1 MPYIPHTPSDRERMA
16 RTIGIEDIDELFD
29 SVPESLRLAEPLN
42 LPPPLSEM
50 ELIRELSLI
59 ARRNRGVDYYTSFL
73 GAGAYD
79 HFIPSAVRHIVG
91 RSEFYT
97 SYTPYQAEISQGMLQ
112 VIYEFQSM
120 ICALIGMDIANASV
134 YDGATATA
142 EAAIMALNKSGRR
155 RVLVSQLVNPHY
167 RAVVET
173 YLSQGLAALEIVR
186 ASEGSTSQEE
196 LQSLLD
202 EDTACLV
209 VQYPNFVGTIEDIGA
224 YSKMCD
230 SAGASLV
237 VVADPIALGILKP
250 PGALGADIVV
260 GEGQSL
266 GNPLNYGG
274 PYLGFMAAR
283 EDYLRYIPGRISGAT
298 VDTEGNRGYVLTLQ
312 AREQHIRRERAYSNI
327 CTNQALNAL
336 AATVYLSLMG
346 KSGLR
351 KVAELCLQKAHY
363 LADRLSSIDGVSL
376 AYTAPFFKEFVVR
389 TPLPADKVVSELRKH
404 RILAGEPLGPHYPD
418 MDNCLLVCVTEKRTR
433 DEMDEFAER
442 LGEIL

>member
-1 MPYIPHTPSDRERMA
+1 MA

-120 ICALIGMDIANASV
+120 ICALTGMDIANASV

-173 YLSQGLAALEIVR
+173 YLPR
-186 ASEGSTSQEE
+186 AW
-196 LQSLLD
+196 
-202 EDTACLV
+202 
-209 VQYPNFVGTIEDIGA
+209 
-224 YSKMCD
+224 
-230 SAGASLV
+230 
-237 VVADPIALGILKP
+237 
-250 PGALGADIVV
+250 
-260 GEGQSL
+260 
-266 GNPLNYGG
+266 
-274 PYLGFMAAR
+274 
-283 EDYLRYIPGRISGAT
+283 LRW
-298 VDTEGNRGYVLTLQ
+298 
-312 AREQHIRRERAYSNI
+312 
-327 CTNQALNAL
+327 
-336 AATVYLSLMG
+336 
-346 KSGLR
+346 K
-351 KVAELCLQKAHY
+351 
-363 LADRLSSIDGVSL
+363 
-376 AYTAPFFKEFVVR
+376 
-389 TPLPADKVVSELRKH
+389 
-404 RILAGEPLGPHYPD
+404 
-418 MDNCLLVCVTEKRTR
+418 
-433 DEMDEFAER
+433 
-442 LGEIL
+442 

>member
-1 MPYIPHTPSDRERMA
+1 MSYSTA
-16 RTIGIEDIDELFD
+16 C
-29 SVPESLRLAEPLN
+29 ESLRLAEPLN

-120 ICALIGMDIANASV
+120 ICALTGMDIANASV

-230 SAGASLV
+230 SAGAPLV

-298 VDTEGNRGYVLTLQ
+298 VDTEGNRGACVD
-312 AREQHIRRERAYSNI
+312 S
-327 CTNQALNAL
+327 
-336 AATVYLSLMG
+336 
-346 KSGLR
+346 SG
-351 KVAELCLQKAHY
+351 
-363 LADRLSSIDGVSL
+363 
-376 AYTAPFFKEFVVR
+376 
-389 TPLPADKVVSELRKH
+389 
-404 RILAGEPLGPHYPD
+404 
-418 MDNCLLVCVTEKRTR
+418 
-433 DEMDEFAER
+433 
-442 LGEIL
+442 